1 LFEDVPLITIT
12 DTAGLEA
19 LARHLAT
26 LPAFGID
33 TESDSS
39 YAYQE
44 KVCLIQISDLE
55 RDWIIDPLLVDDL
68 SALGDVLSDPD
79 IVKVLHGGDYD
90 VVCLHRDFGFRIKGL
105 FDTLLA
111 AQLLGLERIGLADLI
126 GRFFGVD
133 IDKAFQRHNWA
144 LRPLLEEHIEYAR
157 GDTHYLLALREIL
170 VRELRRVGRLAHH
183 REECQFLQKRRWSGR
198 TGDPFGWMD
207 LKGVGDLDEPGMK
220 ALRQLWTYRE
230 EEARRMDRPVYKVIP
245 DDVLVELASVRPRT
259 ERELDGVVNPKSAM
273 RRRHGRAFLAR
284 ITKAL
289 EDEGPLPKRPPAK
302 EPERDQLPWRVRLR
316 GRAADRVFADLKNWR
331 NDVLQRDAGLSS
343 FSVASNG
350 TLRWIAQLRPRTL
363 VELGQVPE
371 VRKWQVRDFGE
382 EILARLESIDPE

>member
-1 LFEDVPLITIT
+1 MIVDVP
-12 DTAGLEA
+12 GLEE

-44 KVCLIQISDLE
+44 KVCLLQISDLE
-55 RDWIIDPLLVDDL
+55 RDYIIDPLLVKDL
-68 SALGDVLSDPD
+68 SALEAVLADPD
-79 IVKVLHGGDYD
+79 VVKVLHGGDYD
-90 VVCLHRDFGFRIKGL
+90 VVSLDRDFGFRTRGL

-111 AQLLGLERIGLADLI
+111 AQLLGLDRIGLADLI
-126 GRFFGVD
+126 GRYFGID

-144 LRPLLEEHIEYAR
+144 LRPLLDDHIEYAR

-170 VRELRRVGRLAHH
+170 LRELRRKDRVRHH
-183 REECQFLQKRRWSGR
+183 REECRFLERRRWHGR
-198 TGDPFGWMD
+198 GSDPFAWLD
-207 LKGVGDLDEPGMK
+207 LKGASDLDELGLK
-220 ALRQLWTYRE
+220 CLRALWTYRE

-273 RRRHGRAFLAR
+273 RRRHGRAFL
-284 ITKAL
+284 TKIGQGL
-289 EDEGPLPKRPPAK
+289 EEKGPLPRRPEKAE
-302 EPERDQLPWRVRLR
+302 EPRARLPWRIRLR

-331 NDVLQRDAGLSS
+331 NEVVSRDPTLSS

-350 TLRWIAQLRPRTL
+350 TLRSIAQMRPRTL
-363 VELGQVPE
+363 EELKLVPE
-371 VRKWQVRDFGE
+371 VRRWQVRDFGD
-382 EILARLESIDPE
+382 EILARLNRIDP

>member
-1 LFEDVPLITIT
+1 MFEDVPLITID

-44 KVCLIQISDLE
+44 KVCLLQISDLE
-55 RDWIIDPLLVDDL
+55 RDWIIDPLKVDDL
-68 SALGDVLSDPD
+68 SALGPVLGDPD
-79 IVKVLHGGDYD
+79 IVKVLHGADYD
-90 VVCLHRDFGFRIKGL
+90 VVCLQRDFGFRIRGL
-105 FDTLLA
+105 FDTLVA

-126 GRFFGVD
+126 GRFFGID

-144 LRPLLEEHIEYAR
+144 LRPLLPEHVEYAR

-170 VRELRRVGRLAHH
+170 VRELRRAGRVRHH
-183 REECQFLQKRRWSGR
+183 REECRYLERRRWQGR
-198 TGDPFGWMD
+198 TGDPFAWMD
-207 LKGVGDLDEPGMK
+207 LKGAQDLDEKGSK
-220 ALRQLWTYRE
+220 VLRALWRYRE

-245 DDVLVELASVRPRT
+245 DDVLVELATVRPGT

-273 RRRHGRAFLAR
+273 RRRHGRSFLTR
-284 ITKAL
+284 IAAGVADTS
-289 EDEGPLPKRPPAK
+289 PLPERPQRQ
-302 EPERDQLPWRVRLR
+302 EEERTKVPWRIRLR
-316 GRAADRVFADLKNWR
+316 GRAADRVFADLKTWR
-331 NDVLQRDAGLSS
+331 NEVIARDATLSS

-350 TLRWIAQLRPRTL
+350 TLRWVAQMRPRTL
-363 VELGQVPE
+363 EELARVPE
-371 VRKWQVRDFGE
+371 VRRWQVRDFGE
-382 EILARLESIDPE
+382 EILRRLDRIDP